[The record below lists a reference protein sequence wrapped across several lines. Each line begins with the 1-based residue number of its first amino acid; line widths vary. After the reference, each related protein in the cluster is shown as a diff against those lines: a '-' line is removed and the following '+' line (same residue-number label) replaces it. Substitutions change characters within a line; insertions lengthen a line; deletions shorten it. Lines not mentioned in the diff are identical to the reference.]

1 MIEIF
6 LAPIILIVIAL
17 VATMIVITPQQ
28 HVRIIET
35 FGKFAGFRNAG
46 LSLKYPFPFQ
56 TASRPFS
63 LQTRQFSD
71 SVQVKS
77 VDNVFVKIPVAVQ
90 FKVIP
95 AQIRQAYYELED
107 PEDQM
112 RSYIIAAI
120 RSIASKMTFQ
130 HLYDEK
136 DELSNEIKDAVGEK
150 MHSYGYLIVD
160 VLVDDP
166 QPGEDIVRSY
176 NDVVASV
183 RAKEAATGY
192 AEAERVRRVAEA
204 KATGEAQEISAKAT
218 VEARRIL
225 AEGNAEA
232 ITKSI
237 EGTGLGAEFGHHLVE
252 LSITAESIRDAA
264 RQGGRVVFVSGER
277 GAPSAVHGLYAGLP
291 AGGEPLKGGVPKV
304 SHTGTGVSRK
314 GETCTLDRDG
324 DGVVDI

>member
-1 MIEIF
+1 MKSLE
-6 LAPIILIVIAL
+6 LVHIAL
-17 VATMIVITPQQ
+17 GAK
-28 HVRIIET
+28 ET

-95 AQIRQAYYELED
+95 AQ
-107 PEDQM
+107 
-112 RSYIIAAI
+112 
-120 RSIASKMTFQ
+120 
-130 HLYDEK
+130 
-136 DELSNEIKDAVGEK
+136 
-150 MHSYGYLIVD
+150 
-160 VLVDDP
+160 
-166 QPGEDIVRSY
+166 
-176 NDVVASV
+176 
-183 RAKEAATGY
+183 
-192 AEAERVRRVAEA
+192 
-204 KATGEAQEISAKAT
+204 
-218 VEARRIL
+218 
-225 AEGNAEA
+225 
-232 ITKSI
+232 
-237 EGTGLGAEFGHHLVE
+237 
-252 LSITAESIRDAA
+252 ESIRDAA

-304 SHTGTGVSRK
+304 SHAGAGVSRK
-314 GETCTLDRDG
+314 DETCTLDRDG